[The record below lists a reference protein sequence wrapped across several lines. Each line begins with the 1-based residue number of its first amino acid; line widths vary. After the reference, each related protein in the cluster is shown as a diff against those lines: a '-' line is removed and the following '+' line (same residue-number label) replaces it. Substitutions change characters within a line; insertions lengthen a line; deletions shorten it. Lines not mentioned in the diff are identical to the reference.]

1 MPTKKFQKSDPK
13 PPNSGRK
20 AGVSNI
26 LTIEIKEMVL
36 TAIALSGALTRAWCG
51 LPQ

>member
-1 MPTKKFQKSDPK
+1 MPTKKFQKGDPK

-36 TAIALSGALTRAWCG
+36 TAIPLSGALTRAWCG